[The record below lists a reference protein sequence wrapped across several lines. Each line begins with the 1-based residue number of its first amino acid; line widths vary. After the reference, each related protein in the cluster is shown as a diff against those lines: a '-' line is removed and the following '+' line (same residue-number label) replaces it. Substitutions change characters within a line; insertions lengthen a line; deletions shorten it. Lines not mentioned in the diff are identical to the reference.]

1 MSRTSI
7 RAAKPFRASSGVKRF
22 DEANVGRLGLISIQ
36 ERISNEYASW
46 KIEFEVD
53 GRPAK
58 LSCDALPKYGGV
70 PHGLDND
77 ISAALIDLY
86 IESGSPADGTLR
98 TTAHKILRRAG
109 LDASGRYYQALQQ
122 SLYRLRTATYSASE
136 AWYEVKRRWT
146 TVTFNYLAELEYS
159 SEDDELLFGGTSVLK
174 VRLAEPIVRSI
185 RARYL
190 KPLDFE
196 FLTSLDRPLT
206 RALYRLLDAR
216 RYPVDEPTLPLPSY
230 TVNLVEW
237 AEGCKIFDKRT
248 NKIRGTLEG
257 AHVELIERGYLR
269 EVVYEGRGQKQSI
282 TYHFV
287 VATTAQTEV
296 DAASPAF
303 QALVGRRVSAS
314 VARQLIS
321 SFGESHVLSRV
332 AKFDALRASGY
343 QVRNVAGA
351 LVDVVRDQAEKYP
364 VPSAVPPV
372 NTSSKLPAHQ
382 TVRRAQVE
390 VAEPEETR
398 TREEQAD
405 DALRTLQFL
414 LRDRL
419 TTTEYAVL
427 RARWNE
433 PAADA
438 AATVVLITRAK
449 REDALEE
456 AVRDLRAFITAPSA

>member
-1 MSRTSI
+1 MPRTNPSEP
-7 RAAKPFRASSGVKRF
+7 KLFQVTSELKRF

-36 ERISNEYASW
+36 ERISSEYSSW
-46 KIEFEVD
+46 KVEFKVD

-86 IESGSPADGTLR
+86 IESGSPADGVLR
-98 TTAHKILRRAG
+98 TTAHKILKRAG
-109 LDASGRYYQALQQ
+109 LDASGRYYLALQQ

-136 AWYEVKRRWT
+136 AWYEVRRRWT
-146 TVTFNYLAELEYS
+146 TVTFNYLTELEYS
-159 SEDDELLFGGTSVLK
+159 SEDDELSFGGASVLK

-216 RYPVDEPTLPLPSY
+216 RYPPEDPTLPLPSY

-248 NKIRGTLEG
+248 NKIRATLEG

-287 VATTAQTEV
+287 TNMPTPPGGEEEDT
-296 DAASPAF
+296 PAL
-303 QALVGRRVSAS
+303 QALVGRRVSVA
-314 VARQLIS
+314 VARQLVS
-321 SFGESHVLSRV
+321 TFGETHVLERV
-332 AKFDALRASGY
+332 AKFDALRAAGY

-364 VPSAVPPV
+364 EPPKPVVPKV
-372 NTSSKLPAHQ
+372 PAHQ
-382 TVRRAQVE
+382 RVPTPA
-390 VAEPEETR
+390 PIEEERDSR
-398 TREEQAD
+398 TYEERLD
-405 DALRTLQFL
+405 DGLRTLQFL
-414 LRDRL
+414 LKDRL
-419 TTTEYAVL
+419 STTEYARL
-427 RARWNE
+427 RQRW
-433 PAADA
+433 ADTQA
-438 AATVVLITRAK
+438 DPGAVVVLITRAK
-449 REDALEE
+449 REDTLDKTVAELKRFVE
-456 AVRDLRAFITAPSA
+456 SK

>member
-1 MSRTSI
+1 MPRPKAQ
-7 RAAKPFRASSGVKRF
+7 AALLFQKTPELQRF

-36 ERISNEYASW
+36 ERISSEYASW
-46 KIEFEVD
+46 KVEFEID
-53 GRPAK
+53 GRRAR

-86 IESGSPADGTLR
+86 IESGSPEDGVLR

-109 LDASGRYYQALQQ
+109 LDASGRYYQTLEQ
-122 SLYRLRTATYSASE
+122 SLYRLRTATYAASE

-159 SEDDELLFGGTSVLK
+159 SEDDELGFSGASVLK

-216 RYPVDEPTLPLPSY
+216 RYPVEDTTLPLSSY

-257 AHVELIERGYLR
+257 AHAELIERGYLKD
-269 EVVYEGRGQKQSI
+269 VVYEGRGQKQSI

-287 VATTAQTEV
+287 TEPEASGEQ
-296 DAASPAF
+296 DPDSPACR
-303 QALVGRRVSAS
+303 ALIARRVSRP
-314 VARQLIS
+314 VARQLVS
-321 SFGESHVLSRV
+321 TFGEAHVLERV
-332 AKFDALRASGY
+332 GKFDALRAAGY

-351 LVDVVRDQAEKYP
+351 LVDVVRDQTEKYP
-364 VPSAVPPV
+364 APASAPAA
-372 NTSSKLPAHQ
+372 KLPAHQ
-382 TVRRAQVE
+382 KFARSQE
-390 VAEPEETR
+390 VTEEISDQR
-398 TREEQAD
+398 SPEEQAD
-405 DALRTLQFL
+405 DCLRTLQFL
-414 LRDRL
+414 LKERL
-419 TTTEYAVL
+419 TTTEYALL
-427 RARWNE
+427 RERWKSSG
-433 PAADA
+433 AAPKSA
-438 AATVVLITRAK
+438 VALITKAK
-449 REDALEE
+449 RENTLDDALQE
-456 AVRDLRAFITAPSA
+456 LKKFIGP